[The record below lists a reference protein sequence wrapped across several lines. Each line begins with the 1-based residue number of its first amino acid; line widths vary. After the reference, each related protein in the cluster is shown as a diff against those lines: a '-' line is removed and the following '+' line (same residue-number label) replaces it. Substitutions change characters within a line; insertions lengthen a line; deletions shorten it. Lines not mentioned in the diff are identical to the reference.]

1 MILIKPWE
9 HLKQGVIEE
18 AILTLG
24 FETKPRRKEWY
35 DEECEAAI
43 SVRNRAYNKCIRR
56 PTRAKRTEYQ
66 NKRRIADKICRK
78 KKRAALIEH
87 LTKISEE
94 FKDKNLNMAFKGVKS
109 QRESFKPNTDLCK
122 EPR

>member
-24 FETKPRRKEWY
+24 FGTKPRRKEWY
-35 DEECEAAI
+35 DEECEEAI
-43 SVRNRAYNKCIRR
+43 SVRNRAYNKYIRR

-78 KKRAALIEH
+78 KKRAALNEH